1 MNNDFISTIKRRR
14 WRAHSSYAAFIV
26 TGWSIGRE
34 LACGSTDRIMIQCM
48 KNYVI
53 MTSSGYEG
61 AMNITAKLNA
71 KLGLIF
77 LDIECALEA
86 LMKLM
91 G

>member
-1 MNNDFISTIKRRR
+1 MVSLALSKGVDEERV
-14 WRAHSSYAAFIV
+14 RAMQLLLSL
-26 TGWSIGRE
+26 GDRIGRE
-34 LACGSTDRIMIQCM
+34 LACGSTDRIMIEGM

-53 MTSSGYEG
+53 MTSSGYKT
-61 AMNITAKLNA
+61 AMNIRTKLNA

>member
-1 MNNDFISTIKRRR
+1 
-14 WRAHSSYAAFIV
+14 
-26 TGWSIGRE
+26 
-34 LACGSTDRIMIQCM
+34 MIQCM